1 MEKNKTAEKVTAAKD
16 TTEKE
21 TAAKKGKSG
30 KGATTSAKTLRYEEA
45 LGALEQVV
53 RQLESGEGSL
63 EDMIALYER
72 GMGLVAQC
80 NAQLDAY
87 ETKITKLAKL
97 QEAKDEGD

>member
-1 MEKNKTAEKVTAAKD
+1 MAKTETAAKAMAD
-16 TTEKE
+16 KEIAAKE
-21 TAAKKGKSG
+21 TAAKKGKAG
-30 KGATTSAKTLRYEEA
+30 KGETAPAKSLRYEEA